1 MTATFIHFL
10 FLNNMFPSMSV
21 KYPKPTS
28 SILVASSNGD
38 AAFTRNPIVHVVEN
52 VFLSVEARHEKSFY
66 SK

>member
-1 MTATFIHFL
+1 
-10 FLNNMFPSMSV
+10 MSV